1 MTAPAVTVIVAILLG
16 VCAVAVQAR
25 RALRHEAAFEE
36 QAPARPAVVTRP
48 AAVAAPVRD
57 YEPGINL
64 ALRDD
69 CELLWAL
76 PARHPGLD
84 RLGMAIHREQQKGHR
99 GGGVS

>member
-1 MTAPAVTVIVAILLG
+1 MSAPAATVIVAVLLVYG
-16 VCAVAVQAR
+16 ACAVAVQAC
-25 RALRHEAAFEE
+25 RALRHEAAAIEE
-36 QAPARPAVVTRP
+36 QAPARPAV
-48 AAVAAPVRD
+48 VAAPVRD

-84 RLGMAIHREQQKGHR
+84 RLGMAVHREQQKEAGDA
-99 GGGVS
+99 